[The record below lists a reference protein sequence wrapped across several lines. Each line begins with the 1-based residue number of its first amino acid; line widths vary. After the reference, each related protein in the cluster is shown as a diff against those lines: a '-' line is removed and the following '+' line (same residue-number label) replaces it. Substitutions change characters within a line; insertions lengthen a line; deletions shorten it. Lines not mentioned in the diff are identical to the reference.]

1 MKKYIWLLIPVFVAA
16 MVVVLMK
23 TVFFIGYVP
32 TSSMEP
38 TLKKGSLVFGT
49 RIFDDLQTGDI
60 IVFTKDGTV
69 MVKRIAA
76 VAGETITVD
85 GVTYTVPEDSY
96 FVLGDNRNNSE
107 DSRYANIG
115 NIKEEYIIGQAWF
128 RLESED
134 GMGFIH

>member
-23 TVFFIGYVP
+23 AVFFIGYVP

-38 TLKKGSLVFGT
+38 TLKKGSVIFGT
-49 RIFDDLQTGDI
+49 RIFDDLKTGDI

-76 VAGETITVD
+76 TAGETITVE
-85 GVTYTVPEDSY
+85 GITYTVPENSY
-96 FVLGDNRNNSE
+96 FVLGDNLDNSY
-107 DSRYANIG
+107 DSRYWQEPYINKTD
-115 NIKEEYIIGQAWF
+115 IKSKYLGG
-128 RLESED
+128 LCY
-134 GMGFIH
+134 

>member
-38 TLKKGSLVFGT
+38 TLKKDSIIFGT
-49 RIFDDLQTGDI
+49 RLFDELQTGDI
-60 IVFTKDGTV
+60 IVFIKDGTV

-76 VAGETITVD
+76 IAGETITVE
-85 GVTYTVPEDSY
+85 GITYMVPENSY
-96 FVLGDNRNNSE
+96 FVLGDNKDNSY
-107 DSRYANIG
+107 DSRDWQDVFIKKT
-115 NIKEEYIIGQAWF
+115 NIKAKYIG
-128 RLESED
+128 
-134 GMGFIH
+134 GFCN

>member
-38 TLKKGSLVFGT
+38 TLKKDSIIFGT
-49 RIFDDLQTGDI
+49 RLFDELQTGDI

-76 VAGETITVD
+76 IAGETITVE
-85 GVTYTVPEDSY
+85 GITYMVPENSY
-96 FVLGDNRNNSE
+96 FVLGDNKDNSN
-107 DSRYANIG
+107 DSRFWSKSFIADDDVIALIVQNL
-115 NIKEEYIIGQAWF
+115 IKT
-128 RLESED
+128 
-134 GMGFIH
+134 

>member
-38 TLKKGSLVFGT
+38 TLKKDSIIFGT
-49 RIFDDLQTGDI
+49 RLFDELQTGDI

-76 VAGETITVD
+76 IAGETITVE
-85 GVTYTVPEDSY
+85 GITYMIPENCY
-96 FVLGDNRNNSE
+96 FVLGDNKDCSL
-107 DSRYANIG
+107 DSRCW
-115 NIKEEYIIGQAWF
+115 EYP
-128 RLESED
+128 
-134 GMGFIH
+134 FIHLKKIISKIN

>member
-1 MKKYIWLLIPVFVAA
+1 MKKYKWLIIPVFVAT

-38 TLKKGSLVFGT
+38 TLKKGSVIFGV
-49 RIFDDLQTGDI
+49 RIFDDLKTGDI

-76 VAGETITVD
+76 TAGETIT
-85 GVTYTVPEDSY
+85 GEGITYTVPQNSY
-96 FVLGDNRNNSE
+96 FVLGDNLDNSY
-107 DSRYANIG
+107 DSRYWQDA
-115 NIKEEYIIGQAWF
+115 
-128 RLESED
+128 
-134 GMGFIH
+134 FISNDNVLAQIFF

>member
-16 MVVVLMK
+16 IVVVLMK

-38 TLKKGSLVFGT
+38 TLKKGSIIFGT
-49 RIFDDLQTGDI
+49 RLFDDLQTGDI

-76 VAGETITVD
+76 TAGETITVD
-85 GVTYTVPEDSY
+85 GVSYTVPENCY
-96 FVLGDNRNNSE
+96 FVLGDNEDNSW
-107 DSRYANIG
+107 DSRHWDEPFLEKTNI
-115 NIKEEYIIGQAWF
+115 IAK
-128 RLESED
+128 
-134 GMGFIH
+134 GFL

>member
-38 TLKKGSLVFGT
+38 TLKKDSIIFGT
-49 RIFDDLQTGDI
+49 RLFDELQTGDI

-76 VAGETITVD
+76 RAGETITVD
-85 GVTYTVPEDSY
+85 GVVYTVPENCY
-96 FVLGDNRNNSE
+96 FVLGDNEENSI
-107 DSRYANIG
+107 DSRHWVVPYITMEDVIANIY
-115 NIKEEYIIGQAWF
+115 K
-128 RLESED
+128 
-134 GMGFIH
+134 